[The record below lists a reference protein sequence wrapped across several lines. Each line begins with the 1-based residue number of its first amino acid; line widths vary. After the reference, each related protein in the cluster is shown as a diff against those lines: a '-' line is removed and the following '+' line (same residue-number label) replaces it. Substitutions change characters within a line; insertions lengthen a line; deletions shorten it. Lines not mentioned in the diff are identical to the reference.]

1 MLARSVLLALTV
13 LAAGP
18 PGLHMAARAAPVPDT
33 ALVPAAETS
42 ELHSTAASDLDPA
55 STKHCCGEMP
65 WMGSRYACLSTTDC
79 LTMHGKI
86 VDAGLCGGC

>member
-65 WMGSRYACLSTTDC
+65 WMDC